1 MCGIAGVLNPT
12 SVLDEDVLQRMNDCL
27 AHRGPDDAGIHVDEP
42 VALTHRRLSIID
54 PESGQQPMFNED
66 RTVAVVFNGEIYNH
80 RDLRETLSGHTFRT
94 DADTEVLVHLYE
106 EHGPE
111 FVEKLDGMFAF
122 ALWDADSERLVLA
135 RDRMGIKPLVLARDG
150 NRLAFASELPALFEP
165 DIDLGGLDRAAL
177 GTYFCLGFVPAPR
190 TAFRNVTKLRPG
202 ELAVIEH
209 EDGGRGEGSL
219 SVDRRRYYRPTIEPR
234 NPSLDTAAT
243 ELRERVERAVERR
256 LMSDVPLGAFLS
268 GGLDSS
274 IVVGTMADLID
285 EPVRTFTIGFDE
297 DRFDESWA
305 AREVAEYHDT
315 DHHEYTVTP
324 ADVRETIPGVLD
336 RLGEPFADPSLVPTS
351 VVARETARDVTV
363 ALSGD
368 GADELFAGYSKYR
381 GEHLSTYYRA
391 LPGPVRGAV
400 DRLLGAAPVDRTTR
414 VGELG
419 RQAQKFRRGSEPD
432 PVARHLA
439 WLRIADEDAAR
450 AVAPLDPER
459 HGREDLK
466 DAHRDARRML
476 PNRDEFAR
484 MLAVDTRF
492 GLPNQMLHKVDLA
505 GMYSSLEVRV
515 PFLGR
520 EVVEYA
526 LSLPTSHKI
535 NAREQKRVLRHAFDD
550 VLPPAILNRGK
561 QGFDMPIGEW
571 LTGALAD
578 DFHETLADIHAPFLD
593 DETVREIFDQHCA
606 GRADHAKFLWSVYV
620 YGRWERRLRDRG
632 IPLGIER

>member
-1 MCGIAGVLNPT
+1 MCGIAGVLDPST
-12 SVLDEDVLQRMNDCL
+12 LPDEDTLQRMNDCL

-42 VALTHRRLSIID
+42 VALAHRRLSIID

-66 RTVAVVFNGEIYNH
+66 RSVCVVFNGEIYNH
-80 RDLRETLSGHTFRT
+80 RDLREALSGHTFRT

-106 EHGPE
+106 EHGPG
-111 FVEKLDGMFAF
+111 FVERLDGMFAF
-122 ALWDADSERLVLA
+122 ALWDADRDRLVLA

-150 NRLAFASELPALFEP
+150 ERVAFASELPALFEP
-165 DIDLGGLDRAAL
+165 DIDLGGLDHAAL
-177 GTYFCLGFVPAPR
+177 GTYFCLGFAPAPR
-190 TAFRNVTKLRPG
+190 TAFQNVSKLRPG
-202 ELAVIEH
+202 ELALIEY
-209 EDGGRGEGSL
+209 EDGRRDGGSL
-219 SVDRRRYYRPTIEPR
+219 SVDRRRYYQPTIESQD
-234 NPSLDTAAT
+234 PSLGTAAT
-243 ELRERVERAVERR
+243 ELRARVERAVERR

-274 IVVGTMADLID
+274 IVVGTMADLMD
-285 EPVRTFTIGFDE
+285 EPVRTFTVGFDE
-297 DRFDESWA
+297 ARFDESWA
-305 AREVAEYHDT
+305 AREVADYHGT

-324 ADVRETIPGVLD
+324 DDVRETIPGVLD
-336 RLGEPFADPSLVPTS
+336 RLGEPFADPSLIPTS

-419 RQAQKFRRGSEPD
+419 RQARKFRRGSEPD

-439 WLRIADEDAAR
+439 WLRLPDDDAAR

-459 HGREDLK
+459 RAGDALE
-466 DAHRDARRML
+466 DAHRDARQML
-476 PNRDEFAR
+476 PEGDEFNR

-515 PFLGR
+515 PFLDR

-535 NAREQKRVLRHAFDD
+535 DAREQKRVLRRAFDD
-550 VLPPAILNRGK
+550 VLPKRIQQRGK

-571 LTGALAD
+571 LTGPLAD
-578 DFHETLADIHAPFLD
+578 DFHEALESIQAPFLD
-593 DETVREIFDQHCA
+593 RQTVREVFDAHRS

-620 YGRWERRLRDRG
+620 YGRWERRLRNRG
-632 IPLGIER
+632 VPLCLDG